1 MTKLSTYSLY
11 VTTLP
16 TTFAQC
22 VRLFLIFWTEINIE
36 WRPAGEFVQGGVSN
50 VQRHGFAALN
60 IDHLPK
66 ELKRLF
72 KKAGIKKK
80 QLKKNPELV
89 RWKLKNE
96 NVVIVS
102 LYKL

>member
-1 MTKLSTYSLY
+1 MRSS
-11 VTTLP
+11 
-16 TTFAQC
+16 
-22 VRLFLIFWTEINIE
+22 IFDFCTEINIE

-89 RWKLKNE
+89 HKILA
-96 NVVIVS
+96 VS
-102 LYKL
+102 IQSDAGAM

>member
-1 MTKLSTYSLY
+1 MTNCFQLFSLLQLYKLHLLNAFSS
-11 VTTLP
+11 
-16 TTFAQC
+16 
-22 VRLFLIFWTEINIE
+22 IFDFCTEINIE

-89 RWKLKNE
+89 R
-96 NVVIVS
+96 
-102 LYKL
+102 

>member
-1 MTKLSTYSLY
+1 MTNCFKLILFYLQLY
-11 VTTLP
+11 NYI
-16 TTFAQC
+16 C
-22 VRLFLIFWTEINIE
+22 SIRSSIFDFCTEINIE

-89 RWKLKNE
+89 HKILA
-96 NVVIVS
+96 VS
-102 LYKL
+102 IQSDAGAM